1 LQIINKIKLSTTEK
15 NINQGS
21 PLGDRGPLGSPLGD
35 RGHGGFIIPA
45 IDLINGKAVRLTH
58 GDYSKEKVYYDHP
71 LDAAKQFEDAGL
83 NRLHLVDLDGAR
95 AGAIQNIKVLEEI
108 AGGTKLQIDFG
119 GGVKTEEDV
128 KSVLNAGAAM
138 VTIGSLAVK
147 QPDLLEDWVKKYGA
161 NKFFIGADVYEQKIK
176 ISGWLEDGGIGIY
189 DFLEKMLDIG
199 VTQFFCTDIQKD
211 GAMQGASV
219 DLYKKIV
226 ERLPGIQLTASGG
239 VTTTEDI
246 EFVKAA
252 GCSGAIIGKA
262 IYEGLIS
269 LPELKKYN

>member
-15 NINQGS
+15 NINQ
-21 PLGDRGPLGSPLGD
+21 GSPLGD

-95 AGAIQNIKVLEEI
+95 AGVIQNMKVLEEI

-246 EFVKAA
+246 EFIKAA